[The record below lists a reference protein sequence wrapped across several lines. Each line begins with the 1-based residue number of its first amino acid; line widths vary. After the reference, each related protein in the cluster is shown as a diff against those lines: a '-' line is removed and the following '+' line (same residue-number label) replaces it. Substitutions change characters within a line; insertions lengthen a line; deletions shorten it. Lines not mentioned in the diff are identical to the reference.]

1 MEEVQLS
8 VSFGLILTITGR
20 QNIFFSDGALHSLFE
35 YLIFAENVPI
45 WGIFESI
52 TYVMASKGRW
62 KTTSLGKDWKIYILQ
77 LKDCMR
83 KKNAKGKAPF
93 GLSMLKFNSHHINVP
108 SNTWSTKCRL
118 IACMSAQIRSN
129 LRDESIKPN

>member
-1 MEEVQLS
+1 MEEAQLS

-20 QNIFFSDGALHSLFE
+20 QKKISDGALHSLFE

-62 KTTSLGKDWKIYILQ
+62 KTTSLGKDRKIYILQ
-77 LKDCMR
+77 LNDCMR
-83 KKNAKGKAPF
+83 KKNAKV
-93 GLSMLKFNSHHINVP
+93 N
-108 SNTWSTKCRL
+108 
-118 IACMSAQIRSN
+118 
-129 LRDESIKPN
+129 